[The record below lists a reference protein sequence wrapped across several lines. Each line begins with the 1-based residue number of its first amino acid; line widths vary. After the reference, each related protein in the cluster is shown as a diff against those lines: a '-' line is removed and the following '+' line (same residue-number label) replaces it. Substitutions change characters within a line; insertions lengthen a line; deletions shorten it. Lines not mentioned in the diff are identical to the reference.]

1 MITRGESPQDYVGG
15 TGISNQCSSMVIR
28 QEASA
33 HERDQTLT
41 PHALKARIVGTP
53 GENIIKDRFWK
64 KKRIIPLHKCAF
76 DVV

>member
-1 MITRGESPQDYVGG
+1 
-15 TGISNQCSSMVIR
+15 MVIR

-53 GENIIKDRFWK
+53 GENITDRFWK
-64 KKRIIPLHKCAF
+64 KERIVPLTWYSSGVINVLVESE